1 MASIDDL
8 PNELIRMIVEWLFHP
23 GRPNLWL
30 RHDRSCGS
38 SNCKTGTVS
47 TRAPRWLDGITSP
60 IALAVLSP
68 TLLAEYARLV
78 HQKANF
84 WFQHGGHLYDYINQ
98 PDLSEST
105 LSIRRSLRSIFL
117 NEWHTQKEQERE
129 NPAFRCT
136 YCNEGPCKFLH
147 SVFPSFVCASNH
159 KTLTDSML
167 LLPKGVKIFIVH
179 VGGHDPG
186 ADINH
191 PRSSRLAGSLF
202 LSIERANDFPKTI
215 DVDYLGRNSPHGRSS
230 MKLSEVAS
238 SNFMDLVFDEIKAAQ
253 NLADGCGS

>member
-8 PNELIRMIVEWLFHP
+8 PNELIRMSVEWLFHP

-38 SNCKTGTVS
+38 SKRKTGTVS

-105 LSIRRSLRSIFL
+105 LSIRRSLRSICL
-117 NEWHTQKEQERE
+117 NEWHTEKELERK
-129 NPAFRCT
+129 NPASRCT
-136 YCNEGPCKFLH
+136 CCDESPCKFLR
-147 SVFPSFVCASNH
+147 SVFPSFACASNH
-159 KTLTDSML
+159 KTLTYSML
-167 LLPKGVKIFIVH
+167 LLPKVVKIYIAH
-179 VGGHDPG
+179 VRENYTR
-186 ADINH
+186 ADINP
-191 PRSSRLAGSLF
+191 PRWSRLAGNVF
-202 LSIERANDFPKTI
+202 LSIERAKDLPKTI
-215 DVDYLGRNSPHGRSS
+215 DVDYLGRDYPHVRGS
-230 MKLSEVAS
+230 MTLSEVAS
-238 SNFMDLVFDEIKAAQ
+238 NNFMDLVFDEIKAAQ
-253 NLADGCGS
+253 NLADGCVS

>member
-38 SNCKTGTVS
+38 SKRKTGTIS

-98 PDLSEST
+98 PDVSEST
-105 LSIRRSLRSIFL
+105 LSIRRSLRSICL
-117 NEWHTQKEQERE
+117 KEWHTQKEQERE
-129 NPAFRCT
+129 DPAFRCV
-136 YCNEGPCKFLH
+136 YCNEGRCKFLH
-147 SVFPSFVCASNH
+147 SVFPFFACASNH

-167 LLPKGVKIFIVH
+167 LLPKVVKIFIVH
-179 VGGHDPG
+179 VRGHDPG

-191 PRSSRLAGSLF
+191 PRSSQLASSLF
-202 LSIERANDFPKTI
+202 LSIERANDLPKTI
-215 DVDYLGRNSPHGRSS
+215 DVGYLGRNYPHGRSS
-230 MKLSEVAS
+230 MTLSEVAS
-238 SNFMDLVFDEIKAAQ
+238 SNFMDLVFDEIKAVQ
-253 NLADGCGS
+253 ELP